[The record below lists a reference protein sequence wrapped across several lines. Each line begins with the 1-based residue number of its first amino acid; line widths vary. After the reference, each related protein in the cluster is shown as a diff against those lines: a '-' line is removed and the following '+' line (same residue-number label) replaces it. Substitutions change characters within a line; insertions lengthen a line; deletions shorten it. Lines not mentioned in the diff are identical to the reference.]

1 MTQDSIYDKK
11 PWLKFYDQ
19 GVSAS
24 LDYRDITL
32 VQALDAAVQSFGD
45 NPALNFRGFVL
56 TYKELLGM
64 VDRFAAALS
73 GMGVKKGDAVAILL
87 PNCIPTVVAYYGALK
102 LGAVVVMNNPLYS
115 DRELGHQLNDSAAK
129 VLVTL
134 DLLAN
139 RMIELRPLTSVRQIV
154 YTSIGDYLPFHKS
167 LLFGLVAKKKGL
179 AADVRQ
185 EEGVFR
191 FKELLDK
198 AAQKPPEVAVD
209 SADLAMLA
217 YTGGTTGISKGVM
230 LTHANLSRNVQQLE
244 AWFPGFEKGRE
255 VMLGALPFFHVFGL
269 TTAMNFAIW
278 QGWNNILVPKPQP
291 DELLAAI
298 RKFRPTFAPMV
309 PAMFANL
316 LNHPALEK
324 TDMTCIKGCFSGS
337 APLPLAVIKEFEE
350 ITGATIVEGFGMTE
364 SSPVVTVNP
373 FGGNR
378 KPGSIG
384 IPLPDTRCAILDLAT
399 GHKTMPPGER
409 GELVVKGPQVMEG
422 YWKNSEETAEAL
434 RDGWLFTGDIATM
447 DEDGFFYIVD
457 RKKDMIIC
465 GGFNVYPR
473 DIDETFLLHPKVLEV
488 CTVGIPHPTRGE
500 AVKVFLVLKEGETAT
515 EQEMLDFC
523 KERLAKYKWP
533 VKIEFLPELP
543 KSNVGKVLRK
553 ELRAGDQARFGV

>member
-1 MTQDSIYDKK
+1 MIQDSIYDKK
-11 PWLKFYDQ
+11 PWLKFFDE
-19 GVSAS
+19 GVPAS
-24 LDYRDITL
+24 LDYKDLTL
-32 VQALDAAVQSFGD
+32 VQALKATVESFGD
-45 NPALNFRGFVL
+45 NPALTFRGFVL
-56 TYKELLGM
+56 TYKELFGM
-64 VDRFAAALS
+64 VNRLAAALA
-73 GMGVKKGDAVAILL
+73 GMGVKKGDAVAIML
-87 PNCIPTVVAYYGALK
+87 PNSIPTVVSYYAALK

-134 DLLAN
+134 DILAN
-139 RMIELRPLTSVRQIV
+139 RMIDLRPLTSVKQIV
-154 YTSIGDYLPFHKS
+154 YTSIGDYLPFPKS

-179 AADVRQ
+179 AADVR
-185 EEGVFR
+185 EEDSVFR
-191 FKELLDK
+191 FKDILAK
-198 AAQKPPEVAVD
+198 APPEPPETAI
-209 SADLAMLA
+209 SSSDLAMLQ

-230 LTHANLSRNVQQLE
+230 LTHANLSKNVQQIE

-269 TTAMNFAIW
+269 TTAMNFAVW
-278 QGWNNILVPKPQP
+278 QGWNNILVPKPQT
-291 DELLAAI
+291 DEILAAI
-298 RKFRPTFAPMV
+298 RKFKPTFAPMV
-309 PAMFANL
+309 PTMFVGL
-316 LNHPALEK
+316 LNHPGLEK
-324 TDMTCIKGCFSGS
+324 IDLTCIKGCFSGS
-337 APLPLAVIKEFEE
+337 APLPLEVIREFEQ

-399 GHKTMPPGER
+399 GEKPMPPGER
-409 GELVVKGPQVMEG
+409 GELVVSGPQVMEG
-422 YWKNSEETAEAL
+422 YWKNQEETAEAL
-434 RDGWLFTGDIATM
+434 RDGWLYTGDIATM

-500 AVKVFLVLKEGETAT
+500 AVKVYVVLKEGQEAT
-515 EQEMLDFC
+515 EQEMLEFC

-533 VKIEFLPELP
+533 AKIEFLPELP

-553 ELRAGDQARFGV
+553 ELRAGDQSRFGV